1 MTSPETTPEVQGRL
15 LLDRYEKTL
24 DCVHCGLCLS
34 VCPTYAVTRD
44 ETQSPRGRI
53 HLMRAVTEGR
63 LAWDSETAGP
73 LNRCLGCLACE
84 SLCPSGVDY
93 RHMLEATREE
103 LHAKAL
109 DGSGLGRAFRRFLI
123 THLVSHPRRVRAVA
137 PILRGLQRLRL
148 DRLAAKLPILPT
160 SLRALAEGA
169 PMIPR
174 RSARRPLPR
183 CTPGASGAPHRGR
196 VVYFSGCVMPQLFG
210 ALQHHAVEAL
220 AAQGFEVLVP
230 KAQTCCGA
238 LAAHEG
244 DLSLARALLEK
255 NLDVLL
261 ADDPDWIVLDAAGC
275 GAALAEAPHLLQG
288 RPGRAAAAR
297 ALSEKVVDILD
308 LYHRLDLEPRGYRP
322 GGAAPSETVR
332 AAYDAPCHLLHAQG
346 VDEGPRA
353 VMARAPGVAWV
364 ALEGAEDCCGAAG
377 IHGYLY
383 PEQSRAIL
391 EKKLDQLERSGAQ
404 VLFTGNPG
412 CLMQWRQ
419 GVKRRGLDI
428 RVEHPAW
435 LL

>member
-1 MTSPETTPEVQGRL
+1 MTSLETTRDDQGRD

-34 VCPTYAVTRD
+34 VCPTYEITRD

-63 LAWDSETAGP
+63 LAWDAETARP

-93 RHMLEATREE
+93 RHMLETTREE
-103 LHAKAL
+103 LHGKGL
-109 DGSGLGRAFRRFLI
+109 DGSVLGRALRNVLI
-123 THLVSHPRRVRAVA
+123 THLVSRPGRVRAVA
-137 PILRGLQRLRL
+137 PVLRGLQRLRL
-148 DRLAAKLPILPT
+148 DRLAAKLPLLP
-160 SLRALAEGA
+160 SPLRALADGA
-169 PMIPR
+169 PMIPPR
-174 RSARRPLPR
+174 RVRRPLPR
-183 CTPGASGAPHRGR
+183 HTPPSPGAPHRGR

-210 ALQHHAVEAL
+210 ELQHHAVEAL

-230 KAQTCCGA
+230 KNQTCCGA
-238 LAAHEG
+238 LAAHQG
-244 DLSLARALLEK
+244 NMGLAKELLET
-255 NLDVLL
+255 NVEALL
-261 ADDPDWIVLDAAGC
+261 ADAPDWIVLDAAGC
-275 GAALAEAPHLLQG
+275 GAALSEAPHLLEG
-288 RPGRAAAAR
+288 RPGRAAGAR

-308 LYHRLDLEPRGYRP
+308 LFHRLDLSPRGFRP
-322 GGAAPSETVR
+322 EGTLPSAPFL

-346 VDEGPRA
+346 VDAGPRV

-364 ALEGAEDCCGAAG
+364 PLEGAENCCGAAG
-377 IHGYLY
+377 IHGFLF

-404 VLFTGNPG
+404 ILFSGNPG

-419 GVKRRGLDI
+419 GVRRRGLDV